1 MRQKYRRSGAA
12 QRHIRCV
19 RAEHAYS
26 GTSCGSLTL
35 EVGKSPTEVTRGRH
49 VPGSLPSAI
58 CEFDSSSSCSWSLN
72 RAVLE
77 TDANMVSR
85 TSAGSA
91 RSTRSWCLR
100 YSPWPRRQYVDG
112 RAPQRATPWLSIDA
126 APRHCAPLPAALPE
140 PQCSQISRHACAQ
153 PAAQSPGDART
164 CVSSLGSSWA
174 RS

>member
-1 MRQKYRRSGAA
+1 MHGAFPELA
-12 QRHIRCV
+12 ATGCV

-77 TDANMVSR
+77 TGGNIVSR
-85 TSAGSA
+85 TKE
-91 RSTRSWCLR
+91 
-100 YSPWPRRQYVDG
+100 
-112 RAPQRATPWLSIDA
+112 RAPDPLLVPALLARATPSI
-126 APRHCAPLPAALPE
+126 C
-140 PQCSQISRHACAQ
+140 
-153 PAAQSPGDART
+153 
-164 CVSSLGSSWA
+164 
-174 RS
+174 